1 MKNNYITKKVTSLIL
16 LSVFLLL
23 LPACTERTNPNLNIA
38 SESLRKEVFA
48 LVSSAENSTI
58 DHSKQYSYIEDIKD
72 GRGYTAG
79 IIRFTSKKGDL
90 LDVVQY
96 YTSLVPNNSLKKY
109 IPALKKVNGTSSHK
123 GLGRKFIKAWKTS
136 AKTKAMIKAQN
147 HILNQQYMDPAI
159 ANAKKDHLSPLGQ
172 YIYYDALVVHGDGSD
187 SDSFGGIRKTAM
199 SKAKTPSQGGNES
212 HYLYVFLKS
221 REKIMLKEEAHKD
234 LSRLNVQRKF
244 IKEKNWNLK
253 LPLSWTMYG
262 DHYYLTQSELKKL

>member
-1 MKNNYITKKVTSLIL
+1 
-16 LSVFLLL
+16 
-23 LPACTERTNPNLNIA
+23 
-38 SESLRKEVFA
+38 
-48 LVSSAENSTI
+48 
-58 DHSKQYSYIEDIKD
+58 
-72 GRGYTAG
+72 
-79 IIRFTSKKGDL
+79 
-90 LDVVQY
+90 
-96 YTSLVPNNSLKKY
+96 
-109 IPALKKVNGTSSHK
+109 
-123 GLGRKFIKAWKTS
+123 
-136 AKTKAMIKAQN
+136 
-147 HILNQQYMDPAI
+147 MDPAI

-187 SDSFGGIRKTAM
+187 PDSFGGIRKTAM

-212 HYLYVFLKS
+212 HYLYAFLKS